1 MHRDYTYFLKKN
13 RKKRRKR
20 NEIIS
25 CSKPNKF
32 VRKQSMRKLDQTIC
46 TEQAFLPFPPPP
58 FRLAPCWNWIYD
70 HLRLTFYQR
79 WIKGKGRGDKGRRTP
94 PLSSFQ
100 PITPRSIHRQNVSTG
115 RVRNVPCPVRV
126 YRLICSPND

>member
-46 TEQAFLPFPPPP
+46 TEQAFLPSPPPSAWLRVEIE
-58 FRLAPCWNWIYD
+58 FTIIYD
-70 HLRLTFYQR
+70 
-79 WIKGKGRGDKGRRTP
+79 
-94 PLSSFQ
+94 
-100 PITPRSIHRQNVSTG
+100 
-115 RVRNVPCPVRV
+115 
-126 YRLICSPND
+126 

>member
-46 TEQAFLPFPPPP
+46 TEQAFLPFPPPLP
-58 FRLAPCWNWIYD
+58 LGSVLKLN
-70 HLRLTFYQR
+70 LRSFTINFLSTMD
-79 WIKGKGRGDKGRRTP
+79 KGEGEGDKGRRTP

-115 RVRNVPCPVRV
+115 RVRNIPCPVRV